1 MVDSICEN
9 AVRLTDDEIQR
20 QSWGDFVTAIDP
32 AYTELIQYLKE
43 KRLYINEPVLVEA
56 EV

>member
-9 AVRLTDDEIQR
+9 AVKLTDDEIQR